1 MSSPERGDT
10 AGGRTFGL
18 LRMAGAEVAVPVGAL
33 REVVP
38 CPAEISGL
46 PVRTDGLLGAIA
58 IRDLVVPVLD
68 VRARLGLPDPGHG
81 ERVVVLVAHEDHTL
95 GLLAD
100 GTGDVTHV
108 DEAALQPVRAGGD
121 GVLLA
126 AVFQH
131 PATGRVVSVLDV
143 AALMALPGVPTVH
156 VPARTATDAPAA
168 VPVAGAGP
176 SRTLTLVRCAGRTL
190 GLDVAD
196 VHTTLATSA
205 AAPSALDGP
214 LCHGVTA
221 YRGREVAVID
231 PLALLGLGRMPAQET
246 AAGLV
251 LELPDGYV
259 VLALSALVGIVDVPA
274 DTILPLA
281 AFAVRRPDL
290 VVGLTDV
297 TGTGECLVL
306 DGRALHTD
314 EDLAAFSAMN
324 TAVGG
329 GELPDGTPA
338 ADPAAQGAGI
348 DLGALAGALDPDA
361 VVALDPRGGRASLV
375 CSVGDDVV
383 TPLAQVTEVVG
394 FPATLTPT
402 DRGGAA
408 LGVVVHRGTAVVV
421 LCLRTLLGLQ
431 PPVDVAAS
439 CLLLVEEDGAHFGFA
454 VDELRTLEPVS
465 WEQADRPPAPGILE
479 PADALRHAPL
489 VSVGGA
495 PGLLPELDLRAI
507 ARAVRATMGEDA
519 RALAPV

>member
-1 MSSPERGDT
+1 MSAPEQGDA
-10 AGGRTFGL
+10 AGRRTFGL
-18 LRMAGAEVAVPVGAL
+18 LRMAGAEVAVPVEAL

-38 CPAEISGL
+38 CPAEIAGL
-46 PVRTDGLLGAIA
+46 PARADGLLGAIT
-58 IRDLVVPVLD
+58 IRHLVVPVLD
-68 VRARLGLPDPGHG
+68 VRDRLGLPSARDG
-81 ERVVVLVAHEDHTL
+81 ERVVVLVAHEEHTL

-100 GTGDVTHV
+100 GTGDVATV
-108 DEAALQPVRAGGD
+108 PAGALQPVRAGGD
-121 GVLLA
+121 GLLLS

-131 PATGRVVSVLDV
+131 PADGQVVSVLDV
-143 AALMALPGVPTVH
+143 ATLLTLPGVPTVH
-156 VPARTATDAPAA
+156 APARAAARPSAATDGPAGRA
-168 VPVAGAGP
+168 

-214 LCHGVTA
+214 LCHGVTT

-231 PLALLGLGRMPAQET
+231 PLALLGLGRMPAHET

-259 VLALSALVGIVDVPA
+259 VLALSALVGIVDVPTDA
-274 DTILPLA
+274 ILPLA

-290 VVGLTDV
+290 VVGLADV
-297 TGTGECLVL
+297 DGTGECLVL
-306 DGRALHTD
+306 DGRALLAD
-314 EDLAAFSAMN
+314 EGLGTFAAMN

-329 GELPDGTPA
+329 GEPTGRAPATARA
-338 ADPAAQGAGI
+338 ADRVGI

-361 VVALDPRGGRASLV
+361 VVTTDPRGGRAELVYSL
-375 CSVGDDVV
+375 GDNVA
-383 TPLAQVTEVVG
+383 TPLAQISEVVG
-394 FPATLTPT
+394 VPRTLTAT

-408 LGVVVHRGTAVVV
+408 LGVSVHRGAAVVV
-421 LCLRTLLGLQ
+421 LCLRTLLGL
-431 PPVDVAAS
+431 PAPADVTTS
-439 CLLLVEEDGAHFGFA
+439 CLLLVEADGEHFGFA

-465 WEQADRPPAPGILE
+465 WEQAERPPAPEVLD
-479 PADALRHAPL
+479 PAGALRDAPL

-507 ARAVRATMGEDA
+507 ARAVRTAMDTDA
-519 RALAPV
+519 RALAPA